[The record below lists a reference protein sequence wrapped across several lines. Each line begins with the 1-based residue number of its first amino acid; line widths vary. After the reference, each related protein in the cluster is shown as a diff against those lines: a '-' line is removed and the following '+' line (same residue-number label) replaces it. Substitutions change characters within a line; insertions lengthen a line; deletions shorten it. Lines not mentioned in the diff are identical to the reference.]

1 MQASHPNRILLEI
14 SNLTKTYSGSDRP
27 AVSNVSFCVE
37 AGEILGFVGL
47 NGAGKTTTIRV
58 ATGLN
63 KPSAGRVSIAG
74 FDIVLDK
81 VKASRN
87 LGLVPEFPNFDP
99 GARALS
105 LLRYF
110 SGFHG
115 QSGQQAND
123 RCSDLLELVGLEEA
137 RELRFRSLSQGMK
150 KRLALAVAML
160 GDPDVLLLDEV
171 LNGLDPKGIV
181 LVRDLMLRWRKE
193 GKAVLLSSHLLNETQ
208 HVADRVAII
217 NDGRLVKILSRSEM
231 ANDRTGVL
239 RISILDLDSSAMEY
253 LATTGEASRDG
264 STVWVSNPTA
274 EAEEINSELMKRGYH
289 VRSISFESSGLEGL
303 FLGLIAEPKSEAS
316 EDARGE

>member
-1 MQASHPNRILLEI
+1 VVRNFLRGWKCRHRILI
-14 SNLTKTYSGSDRP
+14 G
-27 AVSNVSFCVE
+27 FCVE

>member
-1 MQASHPNRILLEI
+1 
-14 SNLTKTYSGSDRP
+14 
-27 AVSNVSFCVE
+27 VSFCVE

-253 LATTGEASRDG
+253 LATKGEASRDG